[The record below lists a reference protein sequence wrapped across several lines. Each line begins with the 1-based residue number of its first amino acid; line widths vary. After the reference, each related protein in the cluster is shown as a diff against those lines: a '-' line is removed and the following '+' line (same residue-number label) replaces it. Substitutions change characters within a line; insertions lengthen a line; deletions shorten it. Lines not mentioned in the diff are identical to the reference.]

1 MARVRSPM
9 RKGRGALGMSSNKS
23 WPSSPAR
30 RWEVLGAGPII
41 IGQACEFDYS
51 GTQACKALKAEG
63 YRVVLVNSNPATIM
77 TDPGT
82 ADRTYVG
89 PMTPELV
96 EQIIAKAR
104 ATALGDDG
112 STHRLSDASLQEKPD
127 AILPTMGGQTGL
139 NLAKALSEQGI
150 LDKYGVELI
159 GAKLASINKAEDR
172 DLFAQACACLPG
184 RGGRA
189 LWARGACFE
198 LWGRAAGSRGGA
210 VETLGARVFGW
221 VGGWMGVVCAG
232 EARAPWCSA
241 RAMDK
246 LGLKMAASAIATT
259 MDECLAAA
267 KQIGSYPLII
277 RPAFTLGGTGGGIA
291 YNQDEFAG
299 LTASMT
305 SQVQVEQSLL
315 GWKEFELEV
324 MRDLADNVVI
334 ICSIEN
340 VDPMGVHTGDSI
352 TVAPAQTLT
361 DKEYQR
367 LRDASVS
374 IIREMGVECGGSN
387 VQMAIN
393 PANGDMVIIEMNP
406 RVSRS
411 SALASKATGFP
422 IAKMAAKL
430 ACGNTLDM
438 IPNDITLKV
447 LYCTVLTPASF
458 EPSIDYVVT
467 KVPRFAF
474 EKFPG
479 AQPDGNVVICGIMQH
494 IEQAGIHSGD
504 SACSIPPQ
512 LPPRATRRRRP
523 QSISAECL
531 ATIRDW
537 TPKLARA
544 LKVVGLINIQYAVQ
558 DNQVYIIEANPRA
571 SRTVPFVAKAIG
583 RPLAAYASLLMSGAT
598 LPEIGFTEEPRLNH
612 VAVKEAVLPF
622 DKFQGADTLLGP
634 EMRSTGEVMG
644 IDYTFG
650 KAYAKA
656 AIAAGQRLPERGNV
670 FITMMDKYKDAVV
683 PIAQRLQSLG
693 YGIIGTYHTAA
704 HLRKAR
710 RHAAARTQRPLRCS
724 SLCCCPAAAASA
736 RRPLARLARRTS
748 PRPARSSPPAPP
760 AGLKDVQT
768 VLKISEGRPN
778 AADFLKNGEIAM
790 MIITSTGDES
800 DVRDGK
806 ELRRAALAHKVPIIT
821 TIAGAKATAE
831 ALADLAGAQISRRT
845 RIWQRRKAS
854 RDEVPAERTSLQ
866 TGRLRKDKAKAAA
879 KAVKRS
885 QWKKTRKPRYSV
897 VFHRPK
903 TLVRARDPKYTRV
916 SAPAPQRL
924 DSHAVI
930 KYPLTTES
938 AMKKI
943 EDNNTLVFIVD
954 LRANK
959 RQIKAAVA
967 GLYDIAAKKVNTLI
981 RPDGTK
987 KAYVRLQPDHDALDV
1002 ANKIGIIATLV
1013 KLRAYLGDLGCVP
1026 LHLLHA
1032 VLEACSPAELAAIED
1047 ETRAGS
1053 GRELRGELQ
1062 PYWRAAVQA
1071 RFGAG
1076 VAAGAACDFRRV
1088 CRCIAVSSTLALYSQ
1103 RQRELEARMQASGQ
1117 RLRERWREEAQAK
1130 ASRAAVVIAPLP
1142 ARKRARSTSGSSGAS
1157 QQQQQQGSRARLLAK
1172 LGLKPP
1178 SQRGSMPASRPAP
1191 HRTVVRRVVP
1201 PPAARSAGVPPGQ
1214 GRAAPAPGR
1223 PSGGGAARPPAPA
1236 VRSGTPASSAPTSPS
1251 GLVTSPRGGS
1261 TAQPSPTLSSSTGR
1275 GMSGPPP
1282 QRSLL
1287 PSLLPRGQ
1295 NIASGAGN
1303 PGKVWPRSG
1312 ARPNLQQRPPAL
1324 QQRPPALQQR
1334 PPALQQRPPVLQQR
1348 QQQAQ
1353 KRKHASALEETD
1365 IFA

>member
-1 MARVRSPM
+1 MLAVVAPEKEFRAWE
-9 RKGRGALGMSSNKS
+9 GAESKVAKRTDLHTVM
-23 WPSSPAR
+23 
-30 RWEVLGAGPII
+30 VLGAGPII

-96 EQIIAKAR
+96 EQIIAK
-104 ATALGDDG
+104 
-112 STHRLSDASLQEKPD
+112 EKPD

-172 DLFAQACACLPG
+172 DLFAQA
-184 RGGRA
+184 
-189 LWARGACFE
+189 
-198 LWGRAAGSRGGA
+198 
-210 VETLGARVFGW
+210 
-221 VGGWMGVVCAG
+221 
-232 EARAPWCSA
+232 
-241 RAMDK
+241 MDK

-291 YNQDEFAG
+291 YNQDEFVDICRAG

-438 IPNDITLKV
+438 IPNDITLK
-447 LYCTVLTPASF
+447 TPASF

-479 AQPDGNVVICGIMQH
+479 AQPVLTTQMKSVGEAMAIGRTFQESFQKAMRSLETGLDGWSLPRAWKRLPEDKLVYNLRVPNPDRMLVVKQAFEDGVSAADIHEYTAIDPWFLAQLEELHRVDLWLRTRKLADLTAEELRQVKQRGFSDSQIARAVGADAGAVRAARKAVGVVPSMKRVDTCAAEFEAGTPYMYSAYDGECECEPTSNPKVLILGGGPNRIGQGIEFDYCCCHASFSLRDTGYETIMLNSNPETVSTDYDTSSRLYFEPLTIEDVLNVIEKERPEGIIVQFGGQTPLKLATALQAALEADPIPAASGRGHVSIWGTQPDSIDEAEDRDRWMALLNRLDIRQPPGGVAIDEGQALAIANTLGYPVMVRPSYVLGGRAMEIVYSDADIHRYVTTAVEVDPERPVLVDKYLDRADELDVDALADKDGNVVICGIMQH

-504 SACSIPPQ
+504 SACSIP
-512 LPPRATRRRRP
+512 P

-704 HLRKAR
+704 HLRKA
-710 RHAAARTQRPLRCS
+710 
-724 SLCCCPAAAASA
+724 
-736 RRPLARLARRTS
+736 
-748 PRPARSSPPAPP
+748 
-760 AGLKDVQT
+760 GLKDVQT

-831 ALADLAGAQISRRT
+831 ALADLAGS
-845 RIWQRRKAS
+845 
-854 RDEVPAERTSLQ
+854 
-866 TGRLRKDKAKAAA
+866 
-879 KAVKRS
+879 
-885 QWKKTRKPRYSV
+885 
-897 VFHRPK
+897 
-903 TLVRARDPKYTRV
+903 
-916 SAPAPQRL
+916 
-924 DSHAVI
+924 
-930 KYPLTTES
+930 
-938 AMKKI
+938 
-943 EDNNTLVFIVD
+943 
-954 LRANK
+954 
-959 RQIKAAVA
+959 
-967 GLYDIAAKKVNTLI
+967 
-981 RPDGTK
+981 
-987 KAYVRLQPDHDALDV
+987 
-1002 ANKIGIIATLV
+1002 
-1013 KLRAYLGDLGCVP
+1013 KLEQVP
-1026 LHLLHA
+1026 LQ
-1032 VLEACSPAELAAIED
+1032 D
-1047 ETRAGS
+1047 
-1053 GRELRGELQ
+1053 
-1062 PYWRAAVQA
+1062 Y
-1071 RFGAG
+1071 F
-1076 VAAGAACDFRRV
+1076 
-1088 CRCIAVSSTLALYSQ
+1088 
-1103 RQRELEARMQASGQ
+1103 
-1117 RLRERWREEAQAK
+1117 
-1130 ASRAAVVIAPLP
+1130 
-1142 ARKRARSTSGSSGAS
+1142 
-1157 QQQQQQGSRARLLAK
+1157 
-1172 LGLKPP
+1172 
-1178 SQRGSMPASRPAP
+1178 
-1191 HRTVVRRVVP
+1191 
-1201 PPAARSAGVPPGQ
+1201 
-1214 GRAAPAPGR
+1214 
-1223 PSGGGAARPPAPA
+1223 
-1236 VRSGTPASSAPTSPS
+1236 
-1251 GLVTSPRGGS
+1251 
-1261 TAQPSPTLSSSTGR
+1261 
-1275 GMSGPPP
+1275 PP
-1282 QRSLL
+1282 Q
-1287 PSLLPRGQ
+1287 
-1295 NIASGAGN
+1295 N
-1303 PGKVWPRSG
+1303 
-1312 ARPNLQQRPPAL
+1312 
-1324 QQRPPALQQR
+1324 
-1334 PPALQQRPPVLQQR
+1334 
-1348 QQQAQ
+1348 
-1353 KRKHASALEETD
+1353 
-1365 IFA
+1365 